1 MMEDDEMHAKHA
13 QSGSPF
19 VTVKYAQ
26 TLDGRIATAAGNS
39 QWISSRESLQFAHEL
54 RRDHDAIM
62 VGIRTVLADNPRL
75 TVRLVEGRDPL
86 RVIIDSHL
94 RIPLGAKV
102 IAEGAAHNTL
112 IAATASADRERA
124 RELEALG
131 AKVLLLGSDPGTPR
145 VDLPGLLAELGRL
158 GIRSILVEGGAR
170 VITSLLSARLVD
182 RLVVAV
188 APKIIGRGTEAIGE
202 LNINDLGN
210 AITFTNF
217 ETHRLGPDL
226 IFDGRLNSTTW
237 SDE

>member
-1 MMEDDEMHAKHA
+1 
-13 QSGSPF
+13 
-19 VTVKYAQ
+19 
-26 TLDGRIATAAGNS
+26 
-39 QWISSRESLQFAHEL
+39 
-54 RRDHDAIM
+54 M

>member
-1 MMEDDEMHAKHA
+1 MTTKVE
-13 QSGSPF
+13 PF
-19 VTVKYAQ
+19 KDSAARFPLVTVKYAQ

-86 RVIIDSHL
+86 RIIIDSHL
-94 RIPLGAKV
+94 RIPLSAKV

-112 IAATASADRERA
+112 IAATEAADRERA

-131 AKVLLLGSDPGTPR
+131 AKVLLLGSDLDNPR
-145 VDLPGLLAELGRL
+145 VDLEGLLAELGRL
-158 GIRSILVEGGAR
+158 GIRSVLVEGGAR

-202 LNINDLGN
+202 LNINDLGS
-210 AITFTNF
+210 AITFIDF

-226 IFDGRLNSTTW
+226 IFDGRLNSARW
-237 SDE
+237 NDE